1 MHVAPQSG
9 GLRHLHII
17 HTGLGGGGTFTIDRS
32 FTFTRIDSLV
42 LRFCFLPRTAEVVI
56 VRAKYGPAAPIDDR
70 PKPQMREG
78 YILVKVIAAALNP
91 ADNVYMDYGITEA
104 GNLLGYDYAGVIEEV
119 RPGMKRDFKKGDRI
133 CGVVKPIK
141 GASISSSTSLLTDAP
156 MGATHRNQR
165 MGRLP
170 NTLWSR
176 RTSRCTSLTT

>member
-1 MHVAPQSG
+1 
-9 GLRHLHII
+9 
-17 HTGLGGGGTFTIDRS
+17 
-32 FTFTRIDSLV
+32 
-42 LRFCFLPRTAEVVI
+42 LPRTAEVVI

-141 GASISSSTSLLTDAP
+141 GASISSSTSLLTDTHV
-156 MGATHRNQR
+156 GATHRNQR

-170 NTLWSR
+170 DILWSR